1 MATYTFKGKKSFAG
15 EFLDGL
21 ATFYRKRWLLRYFV
35 NRQVTRS
42 YKRSYLGL
50 AWTILG
56 PLVWVFFLSLIF
68 SPVIGIKSRFV
79 EGDSTLNFGLFLYC
93 GLLPFMAY
101 SEALNKGLNCI
112 RSNSGLVQKVVFP
125 VELLPFTNAVASL
138 IDKLFGV
145 GALLIIVL
153 ILEHRLHW
161 QVLFLPLILVVQ
173 LLFTLG
179 LTYIMAVIGTYIPDM
194 GEVMRPFI
202 RGTFFITPILFPPER
217 LPDNLRWIENYNPL
231 AYLVGAYRSMILEGT
246 LPGGLATL
254 YFSLFSVAMFIVG
267 FALFIRLKHGF
278 ADQL

>member
-1 MATYTFKGKKSFAG
+1 LATYTFNGKKSFTG

-21 ATFYRKRWLLRYFV
+21 ATFYRKRWLLRYFIS
-35 NRQVTRS
+35 RQITRS

-50 AWTILG
+50 AWALLG
-56 PLVWVFFLSLIF
+56 PLLWVFFLTLVF
-68 SPVIGIKSRFV
+68 SEVIGLRFKVV
-79 EGDSTLNFGLFLYC
+79 ESDPTLNFGLFLYC
-93 GLLPFMAY
+93 GLLPFMAF
-101 SEALNKGLNCI
+101 SEALNKGLNSI

-138 IDKLFGV
+138 IDKVFGI
-145 GALLIIVL
+145 GALVVIVFV
-153 ILEHRLHW
+153 LEHRLHW
-161 QVLFLPLILVVQ
+161 QVLLLPLIMVVQ

-179 LTYIMAVIGTYIPDM
+179 LTYMMAVLGTYVPDM

-202 RGTFFITPILFPPER
+202 RGTFFITPILWPPER
-217 LPDNLRWIENYNPL
+217 LPENLRWIEDYNPL
-231 AYLVGAYRSMILEGT
+231 AYLVRAYRDMILEGT

-254 YFSLFSVAMFIVG
+254 YFSLFSVALFVVG

>member
-1 MATYTFKGKKSFAG
+1 MTTYSYKGKKNFAG
-15 EFLDGL
+15 EVLDSL
-21 ATFYRKRWLLRYFV
+21 ATFYRKRWLLKYFV
-35 NRQVTRS
+35 QRQVTRS

-56 PLVWVFFLSLIF
+56 PLIWVFFLTIIF
-68 SPVIGIKSRFV
+68 SKVVGLRFRVV
-79 EGDSTLNFGLFLYC
+79 ESDPTLNFGLFLYC
-93 GLLPFMAY
+93 GLLPFMAF
-101 SEALNKGLNCI
+101 SEALNKGLNSI

-145 GALLIIVL
+145 GALLFIVFV
-153 ILEHRLHW
+153 LEHRLHW
-161 QVLFLPLILVVQ
+161 QVLLLPLIMVVQ
-173 LLFTLG
+173 LLFILG
-179 LTYIMAVIGTYIPDM
+179 LTYMMAVIGTYVPDM

-202 RGTFFITPILFPPER
+202 RGTFFITPILWPPER
-217 LPDNLRWIENYNPL
+217 LPENLRWIEDYNPL
-231 AYLVGAYRSMILEGT
+231 SYLVEAYRGMILEGT

-254 YFSLFSVAMFIVG
+254 YFSLFSVALFVVG